1 MTGWRVLP
9 LHVAPADEQLV
20 LTETL
25 WREVAAAQAPPT
37 LRWYSYSAPA
47 LILGIGQSEAQVNSE
62 AAREDAVR
70 IVKRSSGGAAVF
82 AGPYLFA
89 LDVAL
94 PASSPLA
101 VPDVVESYR
110 WLGEAFKEVLPTQA
124 QLVSPTAA
132 RSDQQ
137 AQRQAP
143 PHTPQHDRALACFG
157 VLSPYE
163 VALDATRKLIGFSQI
178 RKRGVVLY
186 QVGFYTHFTGASLAR
201 YLPPLHGM
209 AEELDQ
215 RIAHLASIGV
225 EAADL
230 IAAAT
235 EAIARRAPAA

>member
-9 LHVAPADEQLV
+9 LHVAPAEEQLA

-25 WREVAAAQAPPT
+25 WRDVAAAHSPPT

-47 LILGIGQSEAQVNSE
+47 LILGIGQSETEINTE
-62 AAREDAVR
+62 TAREDALP

-82 AGPYLFA
+82 AGPHLFA

-110 WLGEAFKEVLPTQA
+110 WLGEAFQEALPPEA
-124 QLVSPTAA
+124 QLVPPTAA

-137 AQRQAP
+137 AQRGAP
-143 PHTPQHDRALACFG
+143 PHTPQRARALACFG

-163 VALDATRKLIGFSQI
+163 VALASTRKLIGFSQI

-186 QVGFYTHFTGASLAR
+186 QAGFYTHFTGASLAR
-201 YLPPLHGM
+201 YLPPLDGM
-209 AEELDQ
+209 SEELDF
-215 RIAHLASIGV
+215 RIAHLAAIGV
-225 EAADL
+225 DAAGL

-235 EAIARRAPAA
+235 EAIARRTPAA